1 MIVDNV
7 YYLTQ
12 GLAHVEGLKQKQFTK
27 SDFVQLDLVEVP
39 ESSLF
44 SSVLVSFDVFLLDR
58 DNSLVR
64 LGAFEEQVVALVNF
78 QEVVSLQGVDHSV
91 HAS

>member
-1 MIVDNV
+1 M
-7 YYLTQ
+7 
-12 GLAHVEGLKQKQFTK
+12 
-27 SDFVQLDLVEVP
+27 QLDLVEVP

-44 SSVLVSFDVFLLDR
+44 SSVFVSFDVFLLDR